1 MKTYVLVQ
9 MSSEGSSFTK
19 VAETLESLGFQPIT
33 GEYDFV
39 YEWDRKATVKDSLWF
54 ADRIQA
60 ALKGSNI
67 YFRIETVED

>member
-9 MSSEGSSFTK
+9 MNSEGANFSK
-19 VAETLESLGFQPIT
+19 VAETLEDLGFKPIT

-39 YEWDRKATVKDSLWF
+39 YEWDRNATVKDSLWF

-60 ALKGSNI
+60 ALKGANVF
-67 YFRIETVED
+67 FRIETIEE

>member
-1 MKTYVLVQ
+1 MKTYVLLQ
-9 MSSEGSSFTK
+9 LNSEGSNFSK
-19 VAETLESLGFQPIT
+19 VAETLEDLGFEPIT

-39 YEWDRKATVKDSLWF
+39 YEWDKNATVKDSLWF

-67 YFRIETVED
+67 FFRIETVPD